1 MGQPASPPQQSLFG
15 TTLPPDVLG
24 AGLGQFNDI
33 VMITEADVLE
43 EPGPRILFLNPAFEK
58 ITGYTVQEALGRSP
72 SFLRGPDTSTA
83 EILRIDAAL
92 QARQP
97 IRAELLNY
105 RKDRSA
111 IWLEIEGNV
120 ARSPSTGT
128 EFFVFIERDVTARK
142 KAEEAQREQERAI
155 ATLFS
160 NLPGMAYRCLN
171 DVQWTMEFVSAGC
184 RDLTGYEPDALLGNR
199 VTSFEQIID
208 AEDRKAVRE
217 IVSRAVERGEAF
229 ELTYRIR
236 TRAGTVKW
244 VWERGRAVPG
254 PDGTVRSLE
263 GFITD
268 ITERKLLESQVLQN
282 QRLESIGT
290 LAGGIA
296 HDLNNV
302 FAPIMMAGDLLADK
316 EPDAD
321 SSQLL
326 NVIAA
331 SARRGAELV
340 RQILLFARG
349 MEGPRVAVN
358 PNSLFSEIQ
367 TFLDSTLPK
376 SIRLT
381 MHVGTDVSAIS
392 GDPVQLHQVLLSL
405 SVNARD
411 AMPAGGRLAITAS
424 NASVSASAPR
434 PHPDAVPGSFVRI
447 DVSDTGCGIPDILK
461 GQIFDPFFTTKG
473 VGRGSGLGLSTARSI
488 VKSHCGFITFVSTE
502 GIGTT
507 FSIFLPTAEAAL
519 SRPIRGEVPKRDPR
533 PAAPGKGREH
543 SRRRRRGV
551 GAPHHAQHARE
562 LRLQDGRGR
571 GRLGGRGAPEG
582 RTRAL

>member
-1 MGQPASPPQQSLFG
+1 
-15 TTLPPDVLG
+15 
-24 AGLGQFNDI
+24 
-33 VMITEADVLE
+33 
-43 EPGPRILFLNPAFEK
+43 
-58 ITGYTVQEALGRSP
+58 
-72 SFLRGPDTSTA
+72 
-83 EILRIDAAL
+83 
-92 QARQP
+92 
-97 IRAELLNY
+97 
-105 RKDRSA
+105 
-111 IWLEIEGNV
+111 
-120 ARSPSTGT
+120 
-128 EFFVFIERDVTARK
+128 
-142 KAEEAQREQERAI
+142 
-155 ATLFS
+155 
-160 NLPGMAYRCLN
+160 
-171 DVQWTMEFVSAGC
+171 
-184 RDLTGYEPDALLGNR
+184 
-199 VTSFEQIID
+199 
-208 AEDRKAVRE
+208 VRE

-358 PNSLFSEIQ
+358 PNSLFARSRPS
-367 TFLDSTLPK
+367 STARFRSP
-376 SIRLT
+376 SGSTI
-381 MHVGTDVSAIS
+381 HVAPGCA
-392 GDPVQLHQVLLSL
+392 GDLRRPRAAPPGAPQPFRER
-405 SVNARD
+405 ARRD
-411 AMPAGGRLAITAS
+411 ARRRPPRDHGLECARYRRRPRGPTPTPCPAR
-424 NASVSASAPR
+424 
-434 PHPDAVPGSFVRI
+434 FVRI

-473 VGRGSGLGLSTARSI
+473 VGRGSGLGLSTARAI
-488 VKSHCGFITFVSTE
+488 VKAHCGFITFVSTE
-502 GIGTT
+502 GDRHDLLH
-507 FSIFLPTAEAAL
+507 LPAHGGSRAL
-519 SRPIRGEVPKRDPR
+519 SPHTGRGPEGDPR

-562 LRLQDGRGR
+562 LRLQDGRR
-571 GRLGGRGAPEG
+571 PRTAP
-582 RTRAL
+582 RPWRS